1 MMRVVLAITD
11 EAAIEA
17 SLRASLAGSD
27 LLLTVRSVEEAVR
40 KLISVQADIAL
51 LDESAARNRA
61 ALEQLQG
68 YAPTLPIIVLT
79 GRSDNETRA
88 SYLLW
93 GARDCLTK
101 PFSFE
106 ALRQVIDKAC
116 NGHALQPAGM
126 IASHEPLP
134 HANPIKQHQTALR
147 WLSRM
152 ASHLRDPERFSHSL
166 LECVADVFDALRCAI
181 LLETDTSV
189 RIAASM
195 GLPDDVVYGVQL
207 EFMSGVMRWFEERM
221 SLIDRDA
228 PQTPPQAAKELQILG
243 ARLGVPLMC
252 RGRVCGAV
260 LLGDKVSGASYT
272 LEERELLTTIA
283 RCASVSLENARYY
296 HAVTR
301 EQSRLDAILTNIT
314 AGVIVVDEAR
324 RVSMMNP
331 HAEQLLHTRFT
342 DVSGRSVQKL
352 GSGFADVV
360 LRTLSDGKPRM
371 RQEVRN
377 AGTNEK
383 LSLSA
388 TPIASEGVAVVFNKA
403 PEENAPREDVVYSPF
418 WEYLA
423 TRVAQEIKNP
433 MVAINTFAQLLP
445 RKYDET
451 DFREAFAEVVQK
463 EIARINSVVDTLN
476 EFAQHPRL
484 VMRKLDFNET
494 VRNVLKTFESEI
506 NARQIELE
514 AEWDP
519 DALVTDLDPTY
530 FSQALHNVLKNS
542 IESMP
547 TGGKLRIKTRRNQDL
562 AEVTIADSGKGISD
576 ADAPNLYMP
585 FFSTKEKGMGLGLTV
600 ANRILRQHDGELTF
614 ASGDDGGSAF
624 ALRVP
629 LAGADH
635 ADHPGD

>member
-11 EAAIEA
+11 EPAIDA
-17 SLRASLAGSD
+17 SLRAALADSD
-27 LLLTVRSVEEAVR
+27 LLLTVRSVEDAVR
-40 KLISVQADIAL
+40 KLISVQADVAL
-51 LDESAARNRA
+51 LDESCARNRA
-61 ALEQLQG
+61 SMEQLQG
-68 YAPTLPIIVLT
+68 YAPSLPIIVLS
-79 GRSDNETRA
+79 GRSDMETRA
-88 SYLLW
+88 SYQLW

-101 PFSFE
+101 PFSCD
-106 ALRQVIDKAC
+106 ALRQALDKVHSRMPA
-116 NGHALQPAGM
+116 QPVSMMAV
-126 IASHEPLP
+126 HEPTP

-152 ASHLRDPERFSHSL
+152 SSHLRDPERFSHSL

-228 PQTPPQAAKELQILG
+228 AQTPAQAAKELQILG

-260 LLGDKVSGASYT
+260 LLGDKVSGAAYT

-283 RCASVSLENARYY
+283 RCASVSLENTRYY

-314 AGVIVVDEAR
+314 AGVVVVDDMR

-331 HAEQLLHTRFT
+331 YAEQLLHTRFT

-360 LRTLSDGKPRM
+360 LRTLGDGKPRM
-371 RQEVRN
+371 RQEIRS
-377 AGTNEK
+377 AGSNER

-388 TPIASEGVAVVFNKA
+388 TPNATEGVVVVFNKIT
-403 PEENAPREDVVYSPF
+403 EEAATQEDVVYSPF

-445 RKYDET
+445 RKHDEP
-451 DFREAFAEVVQK
+451 DFRDAFAEVVQK

-484 VMRKLDFNET
+484 MMQKIDFNET
-494 VRNVLKTFESEI
+494 VRNVLKTLEEEI
-506 NARQIELE
+506 AARHIELD
-514 AEWDP
+514 AEWDA
-519 DALVTDLDPTY
+519 DALVTSLDPAY

-542 IESMP
+542 IEAMP
-547 TGGKLRIKTRRNQDL
+547 TGGKLRVKTRRHQDL
-562 AEVTIADSGKGISD
+562 AEVTIADSGTGITNND
-576 ADAPNLYMP
+576 AENLFKP

-614 ASGDDGGSAF
+614 APGDDGGSAF

-629 LAGADH
+629 LAGASD